1 MNKKNPMDVQ
11 TEPDDYSSRTLLV
24 TAFSSIFIL
33 LSVLLI
39 VYPMTLIL
47 PVGFGITEITI
58 VIVICV
64 PALVI
69 GNVLIA
75 LRARY

>member
-1 MNKKNPMDVQ
+1 MDVQ
-11 TEPDDYSSRTLLV
+11 TEPDDYSLQTLLV
-24 TAFSSIFIL
+24 TAFSSLFIL

-47 PVGFGITEITI
+47 PVGFGMREIII
-58 VIVICV
+58 VIAICV
-64 PALVI
+64 PTLVI

-75 LRARY
+75 LRARYW